1 MIIPSQNLGNPA
13 TPVQDTVPVTKASPT
28 KPAST
33 PTPTASKTTSTTA
46 YKHVSAAQSLLGDY
60 ASGIGGFFH
69 HASDDV
75 GHAAT
80 GVADNVEGAA
90 KTATKDVGNA
100 VTGAARDVKNLVQ
113 DAGSEIKSGVGDAAK
128 SAEGLLPKGVQN
140 VIHNMLGKNPLEE
153 SPTKYGELGEITPN
167 TNGKEGATYKELDE
181 SGQTSANGNNIPADA
196 VKNKNVV
203 VLFQGI
209 NGSNSSYTNT
219 FGKYMDSSDDKVDLN
234 QPILS
239 IHEGDRPT
247 VADEAGTIVKD
258 WTHMKSVEA
267 GGDADLQQAFKT
279 DPAVQ
284 TGYNVLAQALNA
296 GDHVTVLAHSGGG
309 AESAEALNLLASQGY
324 GDKIKQDVKYVSF
337 AGAASQQ
344 DAVDAGVN
352 PKQALYLGTTQDAVA
367 EFGHTYVD
375 PTDPI
380 GGGIDLVKSLS
391 QATDWNLGTA
401 HSPTTIIPGGI
412 NHLEDV
418 IDNGQGGGTYLSNAT
433 QDISPALADDYKTQG

>member
-1 MIIPSQNLGNPA
+1 VIITNQNYGNAA
-13 TPVQDTVPVTKASPT
+13 TPLQQRVSVTKAAQT
-28 KPAST
+28 KPAPAPTPAASQTAST
-33 PTPTASKTTSTTA
+33 PA
-46 YKHVSAAQSLLGDY
+46 YNRVSAAQSLFGDY
-60 ASGIGGFFH
+60 ASGIGSFFH
-69 HASDDV
+69 HAADDV
-75 GHAAT
+75 SGAA
-80 GVADNVEGAA
+80 DSFEGTA
-90 KTATKDVGNA
+90 KTATKNVGNA
-100 VTGAARDVKNLVQ
+100 ISGAA
-113 DAGSEIKSGVGDAAK
+113 GDAAK
-128 SAEGLLPKGVQN
+128 SVAGLLPKGAQTF
-140 VIHNMLGKNPLEE
+140 IHNMLGKNPLEE

-167 TNGKEGATYKELDE
+167 SNGKDGATYKALDE

-219 FGKYMDSSDDKVDLN
+219 FGKYMDNSNDKVDLN

-247 VADEAGTIVKD
+247 VADEVGTVVKD
-258 WTHMKSVEA
+258 WTHMKSVEG
-267 GGDADLQQAFKT
+267 GGDADLQQAFKA

-337 AGAASQQ
+337 AGAASRQ
-344 DAVDAGVN
+344 DAIDAGVN
-352 PKQALYLGTTQDAVA
+352 PNQALYLGTTQDAVA
-367 EFGHTYVD
+367 QFGHTYVN
-375 PTDPI
+375 PSNPI

-391 QATDWNLGTA
+391 NATDWNLGRA